1 MFDVNRPN
9 ARLVGGALVAV
20 MVFGSALGAEAATKK
35 KHKKH
40 KAVVKTS
47 RTVKLSYTGGC
58 TVEDPVLTGSDTSGC
73 SSFGAAGWSVDT
85 KTGEKY
91 VTVTVTDATGQKV
104 PGAFWTGSG
113 TNSHTDAFCGATKNY
128 QFGAGPVVIA
138 LDAVGATPA
147 CPGLA
152 TQGTVTLVFSNLP

>member
-1 MFDVNRPN
+1 MAAGTPAPSPGDTPPAPTA
-9 ARLVGGALVAV
+9 ARAVIVSASIGA
-20 MVFGSALGAEAATKK
+20 GHDGTATEL
-35 KHKKH
+35 
-40 KAVVKTS
+40 A
-47 RTVKLSYTGGC
+47 RQLR
-58 TVEDPVLTGSDTSGC
+58 
-73 SSFGAAGWSVDT
+73 AAGWSVDT